1 VAELGSQADGMG
13 RGQVKHPVKHPA
25 QLTQRGGRR
34 GAGSAGVDEQRGE
47 APSPPGTERDERPA
61 TRHTGAATGRAAR
74 LRRAAAVAL
83 RWPVRRALPPL
94 VRVGPALAVLVVA
107 TFLRFWQ
114 LTSVGFNSDEA
125 VYAGTA
131 GSIAGDQSLR
141 SMFPVFRAH
150 PLLFQTILSA
160 TGTGR
165 PSDFAAR
172 AVPAAIG
179 VGTVLMTYL
188 IGRRLYGRSAGTLA
202 ALLLAVMPYHI
213 LVSRQVL
220 LDGLMTFCATVVL
233 YCVVRYAGSGRPHW
247 LLAAGAMMGLT
258 VLSKE
263 TSVVLLGGLY
273 AFFALTPRIRIRGG
287 HLLGAL
293 VVMALT
299 IAPFPLVLSLSGRAG
314 TGPTYLLWQ
323 MFRRANHEALF
334 YFRVVPNAV
343 GVAVLAAAL
352 LGVVWLRGQ
361 RSWREG
367 LLLCWLVV
375 PVAFFSLWPVKGYQY
390 LLPIAPPLAVLA
402 GRTLSRLPAIA
413 LLQRRRWLPRAV
425 LVAAS
430 LATAASL
437 LLPAWAQ
444 INPAPTGTF
453 LAGTGG
459 LPGGREAGQWVR
471 LNVPANAQL
480 LAIGPSV
487 ANVLEFYGGRRIL
500 ALSVS
505 PVARDRNP
513 SYVPVTNPDRAL
525 HEGEFQYIVWDSYT
539 ADRAGFFANQARRL
553 IDKYHGVAVYTSAI
567 TARAKSGAPVTQPVI
582 VIYEVRAA

>member
-1 VAELGSQADGMG
+1 
-13 RGQVKHPVKHPA
+13 VKHPA
-25 QLTQRGGRR
+25 EVTPSGGRQP
-34 GAGSAGVDEQRGE
+34 AGPAGVDDERGQP
-47 APSPPGTERDERPA
+47 PSPPGTDPA
-61 TRHTGAATGRAAR
+61 VPGQAGQATGWAAR
-74 LRRAAAVAL
+74 LRRTAMAAA
-83 RWPVRRALPPL
+83 RWPAEWALPLL
-94 VRVGPALAVLVVA
+94 VRVAPALVVLAAA

-141 SMFPVFRAH
+141 GMFPVFRAH
-150 PLLFQTILSA
+150 PLLFQLILSV

-172 AVPAAIG
+172 AVPAAVG

-188 IGRRLYGRSAGTLA
+188 LGRRLYGRSAGLLA
-202 ALLLAVMPYHI
+202 ALLLAVMPYHV

-220 LDGLMTFCATVVL
+220 LDGLMTFCATAVL
-233 YCVVRYAGSGRPHW
+233 YCVVRYAGSGALHW

-263 TSVVLLGGLY
+263 TSLVLLGGVY
-273 AFFALTPRIRIRGG
+273 AFFALAPGIRIRVG

-293 VVMALT
+293 AVMALT
-299 IAPFPLVLSLSGRAG
+299 IAPFPLVLSLSGRAS
-314 TGPTYLLWQ
+314 TGPNYLLWQ
-323 MFRRANHEALF
+323 VFRRANHETLF
-334 YFRVVPNAV
+334 YFKVIPSAV

-352 LGVVWLRGQ
+352 LGLVWLRAQ
-361 RSWREG
+361 RSWREW
-367 LLLCWLVV
+367 LLLCWVVV

-390 LLPIAPPLAVLA
+390 LLPVAPPLAVLA
-402 GRTLSRLPAIA
+402 GRTLSRLPAIV
-413 LLQRRRWLPRAV
+413 LLRRRRWLPRAGFAGV
-425 LVAAS
+425 TLCVV
-430 LATAASL
+430 ASL

-444 INPAPTGTF
+444 VDPAPTGTF

-459 LPGGREAGQWVR
+459 LPGGREAGRWVR
-471 LNVPANAQL
+471 VNVPANAQL
-480 LAIGPSV
+480 LAIGPSI
-487 ANVLEFYGGRRIL
+487 ANVLEYYGGRRVS

-505 PVARDRNP
+505 PNPRDRNP
-513 SYVPVTNPDRAL
+513 SYVPVPNPDRAVRR
-525 HEGEFQYIVWDSYT
+525 GDFQYVVWDSYT
-539 ADRAGFFANQARRL
+539 ANRASFFANQARKL

-567 TARAKSGAPVTQPVI
+567 TVRARSGSRITQPVI